1 MIKGLICACSEYTLV
16 LLSQQPAGDDF
27 VPLSEVITFQ
37 PTQGSRFIC
46 PMVAIIDDLLSE
58 PTEFFEVQLTPDA
71 IGGCGLQTQTISA
84 TILGTYTIIIICDT
98 KENAF
103 GFIIIIIN
111 TCVTLQLVCTLL
123 HVRSNIHSRRGVYV

>member
-1 MIKGLICACSEYTLV
+1 M

-27 VPLSEVITFQ
+27 VALSEVITFQ

-84 TILGTYTIIIICDT
+84 TILGTHTIIICDT
-98 KENAF
+98 KDNAF
-103 GFIIIIIN
+103 GSIIIHN
-111 TCVTLQLVCTLL
+111 YVTLQLVCTLL